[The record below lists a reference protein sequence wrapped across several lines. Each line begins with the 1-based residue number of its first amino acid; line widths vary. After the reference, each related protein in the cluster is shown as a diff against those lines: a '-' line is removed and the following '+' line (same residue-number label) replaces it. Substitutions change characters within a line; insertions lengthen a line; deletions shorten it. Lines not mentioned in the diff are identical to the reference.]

1 MVKDDIGYSEL
12 AVREGCAGRVSKN
25 GEDEGI
31 ARQDCDGIRTLM
43 RHTQRITIPLKLKL
57 HYAAMTLQRM
67 YGSLMTPVIDQALQT
82 PTWQIQQNWCTQR
95 PRLFHL
101 RRILCTGLPLANV
114 CTGLSVINKM
124 QHELSGVVLHAQRD
138 PLTQKRYPREAT
150 RQIRFKGLTEEL
162 HRRLQA
168 TMAVGW
174 RRGQVPNP
182 SVGLYTGI
190 HVTDSMWIL
199 QPGLQSELWL
209 QLKWQ
214 IEAYTYNGCLNRPH
228 FISASCEGLGFRC
241 QSGWRRVQSV

>member
-1 MVKDDIGYSEL
+1 
-12 AVREGCAGRVSKN
+12 
-25 GEDEGI
+25 
-31 ARQDCDGIRTLM
+31 
-43 RHTQRITIPLKLKL
+43 
-57 HYAAMTLQRM
+57 
-67 YGSLMTPVIDQALQT
+67 
-82 PTWQIQQNWCTQR
+82 
-95 PRLFHL
+95 
-101 RRILCTGLPLANV
+101 
-114 CTGLSVINKM
+114 M
-124 QHELSGVVLHAQRD
+124 QHELSGVVLHAQRC
-138 PLTQKRYPREAT
+138 PLTQQGYPREAT

-168 TMAVGW
+168 TMAGW

-190 HVTDSMWIL
+190 YVTDSMWIL

-241 QSGWRRVQSV
+241 QSGRRRVQSV